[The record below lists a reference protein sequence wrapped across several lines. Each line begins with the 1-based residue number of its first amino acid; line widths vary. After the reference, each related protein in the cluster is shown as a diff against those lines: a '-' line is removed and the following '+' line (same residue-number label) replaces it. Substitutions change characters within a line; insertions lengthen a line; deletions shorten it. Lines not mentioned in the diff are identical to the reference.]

1 MLGVTYFLGLILAAF
16 GLVYLLPIGCS
27 LVNGDGLWP
36 KFLLCAVLTA
46 LTGLLLSA
54 ATFRHRRELKPRDGF
69 LLVTLGWVL
78 LPVSATLPLLMSM
91 PGLTFTRALF
101 EAMSGLTTTGSTV
114 LTGLDSLAPSLN
126 FWRESLTWV
135 GGLTGIVVAM
145 GVMPLLGI
153 GGMQLYKAEAPG
165 PVRDE
170 RLEPRITEAA
180 RSVWLVYVLLT
191 AAGIVGLRLCGLTW
205 FDAVCHS
212 FSAVSLGGFSTHD
225 AGIGYFDSAAVD
237 VVLMAL
243 MLAAAVNFTRHFVA
257 LRRMTLRPY
266 RNDPELKA
274 MAVVLAIS
282 IAVIAVLLTA
292 DGVYPTFNTALRY
305 AAFNVISMATTTGWM
320 SAGHAGLGA
329 WPVFAPIWMLFLSG
343 IVCCTGTSGGGIKMF
358 RTLVLVRQAGR
369 ELKLLVHPSAVA
381 PVRIGG
387 RPIPQ
392 RAANAVLAFIFLYFM
407 AVALLIFSMLLTG
420 MDFDTAFRVVVA
432 SINNTAYGLPG
443 HAGWNLHALDP
454 AQTWICTVAMLLGRL
469 EIFSVIVLFTRTF
482 WRK

>member
-27 LVNGDGLWP
+27 LVNADGLWP
-36 KFLLCAVLTA
+36 TFLLCAALTSA
-46 LTGLLLSA
+46 TGLLLAA
-54 ATFRHRRELKPRDGF
+54 ATYRHRRELKPRDGF
-69 LLVTLGWVL
+69 MLVTLGWIL
-78 LPVSATLPLLMSM
+78 LPAAATLPLLLAI

-101 EAMSGLTTTGSTV
+101 ETMSGLTTTGSTV
-114 LTGLDSLAPSLN
+114 LTGLGSLAPSLN

-191 AAGIVGLRLCGLTW
+191 MTGIAGLRLSGMSW
-205 FDAVCHS
+205 FDAACHA

-225 AGIGYFDSAAVD
+225 AGIAYFHSAAVQ

-243 MLAAAVNFTRHFVA
+243 MLAASVNFTRHFLA
-257 LRRMTLRPY
+257 LRRVTVKPY
-266 RNDPELKA
+266 GNDPEFKA
-274 MAVVLAIS
+274 IVVTLVAS
-282 IAVIAVLLTA
+282 IVVIAVLLDA
-292 DGVYPTFNTALRY
+292 YHVYPTFNRSLRY
-305 AAFNVISMATTTGWM
+305 AAFNVISMASTTGWV
-320 SAGHAGLGA
+320 ATGHAAYGA
-329 WPVFAPIWMLFLSG
+329 WPAFAPIWMLFLSG
-343 IVCCTGTSGGGIKMF
+343 IVCSTGTSGGGIKMF
-358 RTLVLVRQAGR
+358 RTLVLVRQTGR

-381 PVRIGG
+381 PVRIGR

-407 AVALLIFSMLLTG
+407 AVALLVFAMLLTG
-420 MDFDTAFRVVVA
+420 MDFDNTFRVVVA

-443 HAGWNLHALDP
+443 QAAWNLHALNA

>member
-1 MLGVTYFLGLILAAF
+1 MLGVAYFLGLILAAF
-16 GLVYLLPIGCS
+16 GLVYVLPIGCS

-36 KFLLCAVLTA
+36 KFLLCATLTV

-54 ATFRHRRELKPRDGF
+54 ATFRHRRQLKPRDGF
-69 LLVTLGWVL
+69 MLVTLGWML
-78 LPVSATLPLLMSM
+78 LPAVATLPLLLTM

-114 LTGLDSLAPSLN
+114 LTGLGSLAPSLN
-126 FWRESLTWV
+126 FWRESLSWV

-145 GVMPLLGI
+145 SVMPLLGI

-191 AAGIVGLRLCGLTW
+191 VAGVAGLRLCGLSW
-205 FDAVCHS
+205 FDSICHA

-225 AGIGYFDSAAVD
+225 AGIAYFHSAAVEAVLI
-237 VVLMAL
+237 VV
-243 MLAAAVNFTRHFVA
+243 MLAASLNFTRHFVA
-257 LRRMTLRPY
+257 LRRLTLKPY
-266 RNDPELKA
+266 SNDPELKA
-274 MAVVLAIS
+274 IAAVLLVS
-282 IAVIAVLLTA
+282 IAVVAVLLTVEH
-292 DGVYPTFNTALRY
+292 VYPTFNTALRY
-305 AAFNVISMATTTGWM
+305 AAFDVVSMATTTGWLVT
-320 SAGHAGLGA
+320 GHVRFSA
-329 WPVFAPIWMLFLSG
+329 WPVFAPIWMLFLSS
-343 IVCCTGTSGGGIKMF
+343 IVCSTGTSGGGIKMF

-392 RAANAVLAFIFLYFM
+392 RAADAVLAFIFLYFM
-407 AVALLIFSMLLTG
+407 AVALLIFAMLLTG
-420 MDFDTAFRVVVA
+420 MGFDAAFRVVVA

-443 HAGWNLHALDP
+443 SHGWNLHTLDA
-454 AQTWICTVAMLLGRL
+454 AQTWVCTVAMLLGRL

>member
-1 MLGVTYFLGLILAAF
+1 MLGVTYFLGLILATF
-16 GLVYLLPIGCS
+16 GLVYVLPVGCS

-36 KFLLCAVLTA
+36 TFLLCAAVTSA
-46 LTGLLLSA
+46 TGLLLAA
-54 ATFRHRRELKPRDGF
+54 ATYRHRRELKPRDGF
-69 LLVTLGWVL
+69 MLVTLGWML
-78 LPVSATLPLLMSM
+78 LPAAATLPLLLAI

-101 EAMSGLTTTGSTV
+101 ETMSGLTTTGSTV
-114 LTGLDSLAPSLN
+114 LTGLGSLAPSLN

-165 PVRDE
+165 PVKDE

-191 AAGIVGLRLCGLTW
+191 MAGIAGLRLSGMSW

-225 AGIGYFDSAAVD
+225 AGIAYFHSAAVEL
-237 VVLMAL
+237 VLMAL
-243 MLAAAVNFTRHFVA
+243 MLAASVNFTRHFVA
-257 LRRMTLRPY
+257 LRRMTLKPY
-266 RNDPELKA
+266 GNDPELKA
-274 MAVVLAIS
+274 IAVTLLAS
-282 IAVIAVLLTA
+282 IVVIAVLLDA
-292 DGVYPTFNTALRY
+292 YHMYPTFNRSLRY
-305 AAFNVISMATTTGWM
+305 AAFNVISMASTTGWV
-320 SAGHAGLGA
+320 ATGHAAYHA
-329 WPVFAPIWMLFLSG
+329 WPAFAPIWMLFLSG
-343 IVCCTGTSGGGIKMF
+343 IVCSTGTSGGGIKMF
-358 RTLVLVRQAGR
+358 RTLVLVRQTGR
-369 ELKLLVHPSAVA
+369 ELKLLVHPNAVA
-381 PVRIGG
+381 PVRIGR

-407 AVALLIFSMLLTG
+407 AVALLVFAMLLSG
-420 MDFDTAFRVVVA
+420 MDFDNAFRVVVA

-443 HAGWNLHALDP
+443 QAAWNLHALSA
-454 AQTWICTVAMLLGRL
+454 AQTWVCTVAMLLGRL

>member
-16 GLVYLLPIGCS
+16 GLVYALPIGCS
-27 LVNGDGLWP
+27 LVNGDGLWS
-36 KFLLCAVLTA
+36 KFLLCATLTV

-69 LLVTLGWVL
+69 MLVTLGWVL
-78 LPVSATLPLLMSM
+78 LPVSATLPLLMSI

-145 GVMPLLGI
+145 GVMPLLGV

-165 PVRDE
+165 PVKDE
-170 RLEPRITEAA
+170 RLEPRITEAV

-191 AAGIVGLRLCGLTW
+191 VAGIAGLRLSGMSW
-205 FDAVCHS
+205 FDAFCHT

-225 AGIGYFDSAAVD
+225 AGIGYFHSAAVEA
-237 VVLMAL
+237 VLMAL
-243 MLAAAVNFTRHFVA
+243 MLAASLNFTRHFVA
-257 LRRMTLRPY
+257 LRRLTLKPY
-266 RNDPELKA
+266 SNDPEFKA
-274 MAVVLAIS
+274 MAVLLVVS
-282 IAVIAVLLTA
+282 IAFIAAMLA
-292 DGVYPTFNTALRY
+292 AEGVYPTFNMALRY
-305 AAFNVISMATTTGWM
+305 AAFNVISMATTTGWV
-320 SAGHAGLGA
+320 STGHVSFSA

-343 IVCCTGTSGGGIKMF
+343 IVCSTGTSGGGIKMF
-358 RTLVLVRQAGR
+358 RTLVLVRQASR
-369 ELKLLVHPSAVA
+369 ELKMLVHPSAVA

-387 RPIPQ
+387 RPIPE
-392 RAANAVLAFIFLYFM
+392 RAADAVLAFIFLYFM
-407 AVALLIFSMLLTG
+407 AVALLLFAMLLTG
-420 MDFDTAFRVVVA
+420 MDFDSAFRIVVA
-432 SINNTAYGLPG
+432 SINNTACGLPG
-443 HAGWNLHALDP
+443 QGGWNLHALNC
-454 AQTWICTVAMLLGRL
+454 AQIWICTVAMLFGRL
-469 EIFSVIVLFTRTF
+469 EIFSLIVLFTRTF

>member
-420 MDFDTAFRVVVA
+420 MGFDTAFRVVVA

>member
-1 MLGVTYFLGLILAAF
+1 MLGVTYFLGFILAAF

-27 LVNGDGLWP
+27 LVTGDGLWP
-36 KFLLCAVLTA
+36 TFLLCAALTSA
-46 LTGLLLSA
+46 TGLLLAA
-54 ATFRHRRELKPRDGF
+54 ATYRHRRELKPRDGF
-69 LLVTLGWVL
+69 MLVTLGWIL
-78 LPVSATLPLLMSM
+78 LPASATLPLLLAI

-101 EAMSGLTTTGSTV
+101 ETMSGLTTTGSTV
-114 LTGLDSLAPSLN
+114 LTGLDTLAPSLN

-135 GGLTGIVVAM
+135 GGLTGIVLAM

-191 AAGIVGLRLCGLTW
+191 VAGVAGLRLSGMSW
-205 FDAVCHS
+205 FDAVCHA

-225 AGIGYFDSAAVD
+225 AGIGYFHSAAVQ
-237 VVLMAL
+237 VVLMVL
-243 MLAAAVNFTRHFVA
+243 MLAASINFTRHFVA
-257 LRRMTLRPY
+257 LRRMTLKPY
-266 RNDPELKA
+266 GNDPELKA
-274 MAVVLAIS
+274 MAVVLVVS
-282 IAVIAVLLTA
+282 IAVIAVLLTS
-292 DGVYPTFNTALRY
+292 DHVYPTFDTALRY
-305 AAFNVISMATTTGWM
+305 AAFNVISMATTTGWVA
-320 SAGHAGLGA
+320 AGHASYA
-329 WPVFAPIWMLFLSG
+329 IWPVFVPIWLLFLSG
-343 IVCCTGTSGGGIKMF
+343 IVCSTGTSGGGIKMF

-387 RPIPQ
+387 RSIPQ
-392 RAANAVLAFIFLYFM
+392 RAANAVLAFIVLYFM
-407 AVALLIFSMLLTG
+407 AVALLLFSMLLTG
-420 MDFDTAFRVVVA
+420 MGFDTAFRVVVA
-432 SINNTAYGLPG
+432 SINNTAYGLAG
-443 HAGWNLHALDP
+443 RTGWNLHSLNP